1 MQTGDDSGGRSCNPL
16 ESSRIQL
23 KTLNQQLGMLV
34 FTSRLS
40 PTRGIK
46 DRSDITG
53 GSEAAVLICMNWEIL
68 EQISTYLA
76 INAVH

>member
-1 MQTGDDSGGRSCNPL
+1 
-16 ESSRIQL
+16 
-23 KTLNQQLGMLV
+23 MLV

-53 GSEAAVLICMNWEIL
+53 GSEAAVLICMNWHNL

-76 INAVH
+76 INAAH